1 MGVWRHDGRGLAAA
15 WLRLGRAFTLTVGLA
30 SFVIDLPAS
39 AQPAEPPQPQYGW
52 QEAWAGAD
60 VTKDVWLLYSG
71 VTLAPLSADI
81 HSDGLRLRAAGGY
94 GRYHYKADTSNAGT
108 GLCGNAGQ
116 DNCTTT
122 RRQFNVDHSYAEALI
137 GYQQRFG
144 ELTAKGLIGIASITH
159 AFDRVDRDN
168 AASGSSIGVKGVV
181 ELWLNLGPAAWSSL
195 DLSYASAFD
204 TGALR
209 SRTGW
214 RIVPTVSIGP
224 EMRYDTNVEGQSVR
238 GGGFLRYEWV
248 GGEISL
254 AGGVAGNALVPETKD
269 LAGYGTL
276 NILLQ
281 Y

>member
-1 MGVWRHDGRGLAAA
+1 MGVWRHDDRGLGAPWRRPSAEFFA
-15 WLRLGRAFTLTVGLA
+15 VVAIATISVPFE
-30 SFVIDLPAS
+30 AS
-39 AQPAEPPQPQYGW
+39 AQPAEPSQPQYGW
-52 QEAWAGAD
+52 QEVWAGAD

-94 GRYHYKADTSNAGT
+94 GQYHYKVDTSNAGT
-108 GLCGNAGQ
+108 GLCGSPGQ

-122 RRQFNVDHSYAEALI
+122 RRKFNVDHSYAEALI

-144 ELTAKGLIGIASITH
+144 ELTAKGLVGIASITH
-159 AFDRVDRDN
+159 AFDRVDRNN
-168 AASGSSIGVKGVV
+168 AASGSSIGVKGVI
-181 ELWLNLGPAAWSSL
+181 ELWLNLGPIAWSSL

-214 RIVPTVSIGP
+214 RILPTVSIGP
-224 EMRYDTNVEGQSVR
+224 ELRYDTNAEGQSVR

-254 AGGVAGNALVPETKD
+254 ASGVAGNALVPETQD
-269 LAGYGTL
+269 LAAYGTL
-276 NILLQ
+276 NIVLQ